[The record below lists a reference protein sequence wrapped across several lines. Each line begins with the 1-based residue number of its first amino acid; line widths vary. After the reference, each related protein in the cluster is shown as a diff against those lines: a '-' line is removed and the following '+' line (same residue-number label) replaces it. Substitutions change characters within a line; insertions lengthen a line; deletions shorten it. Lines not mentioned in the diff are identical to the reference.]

1 MKKLELNAM
10 SVQEMN
16 AMELLEIN
24 GGNVP
29 SAYYMDD
36 DVIDANGD
44 AISAVGNFIYGFV
57 VGFFD

>member
-1 MKKLELNAM
+1 M